1 MKTSDTADFI
11 TLLKLAEHVS
21 RIAGPHLAIHEM
33 REKSLAGEI
42 RLMARWLA
50 EDPFQRLLYARP
62 PGVPAPH
69 RDEAAPPQFLV
80 DLENRGIPFKE
91 MVSLS
96 EHGIYFEPGKTAY
109 LFASR
114 ADAARFWPSD
124 DLYGRGRITGRKVR
138 PGAPAVYDWEKA
150 LVEAARYC
158 HENGVPKRQARL
170 VGHILEWFGEPGPS
184 ETQVKE
190 HLAPLYAALRDA
202 SPKASKSSSGK

>member
-1 MKTSDTADFI
+1 
-11 TLLKLAEHVS
+11 
-21 RIAGPHLAIHEM
+21 M
-33 REKSLAGEI
+33 RETSLAGAI
-42 RLMARWLA
+42 RIVARWLA
-50 EDPFQRLLYARP
+50 EDPFQRLLYAQP

-69 RDEAAPPQFLV
+69 RDEAVTPQFLV

-114 ADAARFWPSD
+114 ADAARFWPWD

-158 HENGVPKRQARL
+158 HENG
-170 VGHILEWFGEPGPS
+170 WFGEPGPS